1 MSLLD
6 LSLLGLLAD
15 QPLHGYELKKRL
27 ADLNEGRPGI
37 SFGSLYP
44 ALNRL
49 DRDGLIESL
58 DTATGAPLPM
68 TGSLGAE
75 VAAMRIAEQAPSRS
89 RRTRRVYA
97 LTPKGQARLVELLAK
112 PAEDDRTFAAQI
124 AFSRHLSSDERVG
137 MLRRRRID
145 LLDRLHTEAD
155 DDEAARFRDRYRRAA
170 RDRDH
175 LANQSELSWLEA
187 LLIEEE
193 QQLDGSSATPAST
206 TATPLSN
213 PIGGLSR

>member
-49 DRDGLIESL
+49 DREGLIESL
-58 DTATGAPLPM
+58 ENAPGAPLPM

-75 VAAMRIAEQAPSRS
+75 VAAMQAAEQAPTRS

-97 LTPKGQARLVELLAK
+97 LTPAGQVRLVELLAK
-112 PAEDDRTFAAQI
+112 PADDDRTFAAQI
-124 AFSRHLSSDERVG
+124 AFSRHLSPNERIA
-137 MLRRRRID
+137 LLQRRRID

-155 DDEAARFRDRYRRAA
+155 DDEAGRFRDRYRHAA

-193 QQLDGSSATPAST
+193 QQLDGSTATPAST
-206 TATPLSN
+206 TAAPLSN
-213 PIGGLSR
+213 PIGGLTR